1 MRRSIL
7 KALQGVLGRFTGVVA
22 DIGAGISPYKE
33 LVTSTGRVDN
43 YIGLDLADNPYQ
55 SPDLIWDALNIPM
68 ASRSVNG
75 VLATEVLEHCPDPAN
90 VLSEAYRIL
99 ADDGFLFLTAPFLWP
114 LHDVP
119 NDQYRY
125 TPWSLERMLKEAGFV
140 DVEVKPL
147 GGYDASLAQMIGLYV
162 KRRSRAKTYKKT
174 IGLVLAFLAVPLVWA
189 LTRMDNPPE
198 AFREGLMITGLRA
211 TARKRSRPTGDRQ
224 EIERKKAAT
233 Q

>member
-1 MRRSIL
+1 M
-7 KALQGVLGRFTGVVA
+7 
-22 DIGAGISPYKE
+22 
-33 LVTSTGRVDN
+33 TSTGRVDN

-55 SPDLIWDALNIPM
+55 SPDLIWDASNIPM
-68 ASRSVNG
+68 KSRSVNG

-99 ADDGFLFLTAPFLWP
+99 ADNGFLFLTAPFLWP

-125 TPWSLERMLKEAGFV
+125 TPWSRSKGCSRRRDSV

-162 KRRSRAKTYKKT
+162 KRRSRTNVYKNI
-174 IGLVLAFLAVPLVWA
+174 IGPVLAFLAVPLVRV
-189 LTRMDNPPE
+189 LTRMDDPQE
-198 AFREGLMITGLRA
+198 AFREGLMITGLWA
-211 TARKRSRPTGDRQ
+211 TARKRNRPSGER
-224 EIERKKAAT
+224 EGIERNKAAT